1 LKANETMTTLHILS
15 GGAAFGLVSQLE
27 GRFGADTDCRIAG
40 TYNAVGAMRD
50 ALLAGA
56 PCDVAILTSG
66 LIAQLE
72 ASGHVVAGSA
82 RDLGR
87 VKTGIAVPQTAS
99 PTPTSPALDVST
111 PDALKAAL
119 LSATGIYFPDP
130 VKATAGIHFMSV
142 LKQLGID
149 GTVAARLRPY
159 PNGATAMAEMAKA
172 AERGEGGEGGKNGG
186 EGGEGGGLI
195 GCTQMTEIMYTA
207 GVQWVAPLPQVF
219 ELATLYTAAVTTAS
233 QSPNAA
239 GALVALLSSP
249 HTAAVRHAGGFDN

>member
-1 LKANETMTTLHILS
+1 MTTLHILS

-27 GRFGADTDCRIAG
+27 ARFAADTDCRVAG

-66 LIAQLE
+66 LIAQLD
-72 ASGHVVAGSA
+72 ASGHVLAGSA

-87 VKTGIAVPQTAS
+87 VKTGIALPQTAVAS
-99 PTPTSPALDVST
+99 PNSSALDVST
-111 PDALKAAL
+111 PEALKAAL

-130 VKATAGIHFMSV
+130 VKATAGIHFMNV

-149 GTVAARLRPY
+149 ASVAARLRPY

-172 AERGEGGEGGKNGG
+172 AAAGES
-186 EGGEGGGLI
+186 GLI
-195 GCTQMTEIMYTA
+195 GCTQMTEIMYTQ
-207 GVQWVAPLPQVF
+207 GVQWVAPLPEAF
-219 ELATLYTAAVTTAS
+219 ELATVYTAAVTSAS

-239 GALVALLSSP
+239 GALVALLASP